1 MKTQFTLSLALGLL
15 LLVFGAGC
23 SGPQVEYY
31 PLNNPTGKVGSETE
45 LSVSTPTDP
54 ASIDIFVA
62 KRPTQPFTEMGIL
75 TFTTSASIPNEGMIY
90 EDFRQKAAAIG
101 ADAVIVL
108 PSREQNEAFW
118 QSTGYPYSWYTGIGY
133 GGGGY
138 SSGYSVNYTTFRALA
153 IKYK

>member
-1 MKTQFTLSLALGLL
+1 MKSHLTLTLAAGLL
-15 LLVFGAGC
+15 LSVLFSGC
-23 SGPQVEYY
+23 SGPQVQYY
-31 PLNNPTGKVGSETE
+31 PLNNPTGKVGSESDATVD
-45 LSVSTPTDP
+45 SPTDP
-54 ASIDIFVA
+54 SNIDIYVA

-75 TFTTSASIPNEGMIY
+75 TFTTASSMPNEGAIY

-118 QSTGYPYSWYTGIGY
+118 QSTGYPYDWYTGYGY
-133 GGGGY
+133 GAGY
-138 SSGYSVNYTTFRALA
+138 SSGYSVNYTTFRGLA